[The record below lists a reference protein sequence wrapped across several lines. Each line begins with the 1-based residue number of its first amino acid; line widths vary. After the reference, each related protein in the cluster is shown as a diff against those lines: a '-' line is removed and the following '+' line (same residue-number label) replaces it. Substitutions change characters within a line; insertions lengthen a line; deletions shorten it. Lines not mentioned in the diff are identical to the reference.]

1 MRGLRSVLTVSA
13 GCRLMRHR
21 AIILLRLRCSRWSAC
36 GIRCAKL
43 RLSMKIGQV
52 VEPSGTGGS
61 EQSKPLTVVKNVA
74 AVGFGIVGTVILLF
88 TLLLCAMELIRAFLL
103 WNAERKRR
111 RMSIEERVRQSQKLM
126 FKLISLWGIDAALGW
141 ETAATDK
148 ALADTLPSVKP
159 GEYER
164 VNGLLEKTIYG
175 GIALEPFEE
184 RALDLFVQ
192 RLWGRNV
199 KKSWKMR
206 LKLRY
211 ACLLAAK

>member
-1 MRGLRSVLTVSA
+1 MVSLPDTVRKTAAIDEDRSGA
-13 GCRLMRHR
+13 E
-21 AIILLRLRCSRWSAC
+21 
-36 GIRCAKL
+36 
-43 RLSMKIGQV
+43 QV

-74 AVGFGIVGTVILLF
+74 AVGFGIVGNVILLF
-88 TLLLCAMELIRAFLL
+88 TLLLCAMELTRTFLL
-103 WNAERKRR
+103 WNAERKRH

-141 ETAATDK
+141 ETSATDK
-148 ALADTLPSVKP
+148 TLADTLPSVKP